1 MDRSHRANVLVTSC
15 LKTPVDPRTKV
26 PLALYERARAAPV
39 ITDGEQVS
47 SVRHFR
53 FKFSDRI
60 LSFLK
65 MKYKN
70 ENVSVTWLI
79 KGSIRV
85 CFFKQ
90 NVLVKRICKMCRTL
104 LINNVL
110 WNWYVAEKTLLEKW
124 LPVRNASLRLNGHPI
139 SHFIGILQATVDP
152 GGGVLWT
159 LVGRVKDIWY
169 ITNLTIRAVMWRGG
183 RLILPTAPLIHD
195 FMLTV
200 LHVLNTLKY

>member
-1 MDRSHRANVLVTSC
+1 MISFNLVFFLLLMIKKMDRSHRANVLVTSC

-70 ENVSVTWLI
+70 ENVSVT
-79 KGSIRV
+79 
-85 CFFKQ
+85 
-90 NVLVKRICKMCRTL
+90 
-104 LINNVL
+104 
-110 WNWYVAEKTLLEKW
+110 
-124 LPVRNASLRLNGHPI
+124 
-139 SHFIGILQATVDP
+139 
-152 GGGVLWT
+152 
-159 LVGRVKDIWY
+159 
-169 ITNLTIRAVMWRGG
+169 
-183 RLILPTAPLIHD
+183 
-195 FMLTV
+195 
-200 LHVLNTLKY
+200 